1 MEMQREV
8 VYAMEDASR
17 EREEIKTVVVSLRIF
32 WELNKDTYQ
41 EQQQRAGWSKHIK
54 TMLPNT
60 YQREGKGWVCL
71 TLGIWF
77 LKHVKAEVSG
87 IYSISRRAEA
97 PQYLTMLESS
107 VWCFPSP
114 GSLWRQ
120 APCLQKYFADLVQ
133 CHHLVWQPINQVSN
147 SGSISPLGCRCLD
160 RMGFAARVLRK
171 AQCRWPALSTP
182 SKDLQAE
189 VSLRILLDLGWR

>member
-1 MEMQREV
+1 MLWEMQAERRKK
-8 VYAMEDASR
+8 SR
-17 EREEIKTVVVSLRIF
+17 LSLRIC
-32 WELNKDTYQ
+32 WELNRGIYL
-41 EQQQRAGWSKHIK
+41 EQQQWPGWSKHIK
-54 TMLPNT
+54 TTLPNT
-60 YQREGKGWVCL
+60 YQREGKGCACL

-77 LKHVKAEVSG
+77 LKHVKAEDSG
-87 IYSISRRAEA
+87 IFSISRRAEA

-133 CHHLVWQPINQVSN
+133 WQCHHLVWQPNNQVSN
-147 SGSISPLGCRCLD
+147 SGPIPPLGCRCLD
-160 RMGFAARVLRK
+160 RMGSAARVLRK

-189 VSLRILLDLGWR
+189 VSLWILLDLGWC